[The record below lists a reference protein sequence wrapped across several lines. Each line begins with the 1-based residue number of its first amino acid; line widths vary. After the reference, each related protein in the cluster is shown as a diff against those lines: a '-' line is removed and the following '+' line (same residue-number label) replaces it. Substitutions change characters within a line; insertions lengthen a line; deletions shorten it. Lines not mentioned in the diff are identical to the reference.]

1 MVQLVYSI
9 WHSIYGYQD
18 DPTGDLTSLEAVRGL
33 DITWLYEI
41 NLFGPEIVD
50 QFGRERVLSTPAWLV
65 KTLDDGGVLL
75 VPILVR
81 QDGSDEDY
89 RFSFDEAAQYL
100 GLRYELPE
108 EE

>member
-1 MVQLVYSI
+1 
-9 WHSIYGYQD
+9 
-18 DPTGDLTSLEAVRGL
+18 
-33 DITWLYEI
+33 
-41 NLFGPEIVD
+41 
-50 QFGRERVLSTPAWLV
+50 VLSTPAWLV